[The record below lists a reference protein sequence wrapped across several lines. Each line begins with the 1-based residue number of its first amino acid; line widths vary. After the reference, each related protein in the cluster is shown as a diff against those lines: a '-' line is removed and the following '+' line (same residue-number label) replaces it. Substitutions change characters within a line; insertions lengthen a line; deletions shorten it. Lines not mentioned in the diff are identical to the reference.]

1 VRSTS
6 RSERLLRIFT
16 DVRAGEGATALILFA
31 NVFLIL
37 CAYYLVKP
45 LREGWIAIS
54 TFGELSP
61 MEVKAYS
68 SFGQSLILVGVV
80 ATYARWANRLP
91 RASLITRA
99 TLFCMSNMLIFW
111 LLQPDFLVG
120 HSPVIGIAFFLWV
133 GMFSVFVVAQFWAFV
148 ADVYEQ
154 ERGDRLLPMIAIG
167 ATAGAYFGSKF
178 VEQIALSEV
187 AGVRQSLLLVALV
200 PLFASIL
207 LTRWA
212 DRRGPLGEGGGA
224 AEPRSAAGDG
234 GGAGALSLVLGN
246 RYLLAVGAITLLMGW
261 VNTNGENVLTKVVQE
276 TLQGQATA
284 AGLTSELEIREFRGA
299 QTTAFYGN
307 FYGWVNVI
315 ALLLQALVASRLLRF
330 GGIALI
336 LLVMPA
342 ISLLSYGTMALL
354 PILSVM
360 KAMKIAENSTNYS
373 INNTAR
379 HVVWLPVS
387 GEMKYKGKPTVDTLF
402 VRVGDGLA
410 ALTVFAV
417 QFWALPTRAFLL
429 FTVGLTLLW
438 IAFCGV
444 VSRLNLGLRSA
455 SGDAR

>member
-1 VRSTS
+1 MRSIS
-6 RSERLLRIFT
+6 RSERILRIFT

-37 CAYYLVKP
+37 CAYYLIKP

-54 TFGELSP
+54 TFGALSP

-68 SFGQSLILVGVV
+68 SFGQSLILVAVV
-80 ATYARWANRLP
+80 AAYARFANRLP

-99 TLFCMSNMLIFW
+99 TLFCMSNMLVFW

-154 ERGDRLLPMIAIG
+154 ERGDRLMPMIAIG

-178 VEQIALSEV
+178 VERIALSEV
-187 AGVRQSLLLVALV
+187 EGVRQSLLLVALV
-200 PLFASIL
+200 PLLASIL

-212 DRRGPLGEGGGA
+212 DRRGPLGDGNGA
-224 AEPRSAAGDG
+224 AGPRSAAGDG
-234 GGAGALSLVLGN
+234 GGGALALVLGN

-276 TLQGQATA
+276 TLHGQALA
-284 AGLTSELEIREFRGA
+284 AGLTGELEIREFRGA
-299 QTTAFYGN
+299 RTTAFYGN

-315 ALLLQALVASRLLRF
+315 ALLLQALVASRLLRL
-330 GGIALI
+330 GGVGLI

-360 KAMKIAENSTNYS
+360 KMMKIAENSTNYS

-417 QFWALPTRAFLL
+417 QFWALPTRAFLI
-429 FTVGLTLLW
+429 FTVSLTLLW
-438 IAFCGV
+438 IAFCGA
-444 VSRLNLGLRSA
+444 VSRLNLGLRRA